1 MIRLFVVDLDG
12 CISHPFVTPDWEAIT
27 AIRSLNIAS
36 KTDSAVPP
44 ITICTGRPQ
53 PYAEAVAQWLDIGI
67 PFAFESGAG
76 LYYPKV
82 NLLEWAP
89 EITRER
95 LLAIDEL
102 KAWTQAEII
111 PKYPGCIPEFT
122 KRSDVG
128 LVHPDEK
135 VNRAMYEEV
144 KPYVE
149 SNYPDFEVHET
160 DVSVNII
167 LTDCNKGTGVR
178 LLSEKLEVP
187 LDEIAYIG
195 DSSGDVPAML
205 KVKRAFAPA
214 NARDVAKKHAEVIEA
229 EATQATLAAYKRIV
243 EANRLVQA
251 S

>member
-36 KTDSAVPP
+36 KTDPSVPP

-53 PYAEAVAQWLDIGI
+53 PYAEAVAQWLDIDI
-67 PFAFESGAG
+67 PIAFESGAG
-76 LYYPKV
+76 LYHPKV
-82 NLLEWAP
+82 NMLEWAP

-95 LLAIDEL
+95 LQAVDRL
-102 KAWTQAEII
+102 KLWTQTEII
-111 PKYPGCIPEFT
+111 PKYPGCVPEFT

-128 LVHPDEK
+128 LVHPKAE
-135 VNRAMYEEV
+135 VNRAIYAEV
-144 KPYVE
+144 SPYVHAH
-149 SNYPDFEVHET
+149 YPEFEVHDT

-167 LTDCNKGTGVR
+167 LSDCNKGTGVR
-178 LLSEKLEVP
+178 LLSERLEIP
-187 LDEIAYIG
+187 LDQIAYIG

-214 NARDVAKKHAEVIEA
+214 NARDVAKKHAEVLDG
-229 EATQATLAAYKRIV
+229 EATSATLEAYRRLV
-243 EANRLVQA
+243 EANRNGDW
-251 S
+251 